1 MHAVYLL
8 TKSSTQRHNQSICS
22 TGKAHGSMESAS
34 TVQENSK
41 QGRDGERWW
50 ERGQKKEE
58 EKYDQW

>member
-1 MHAVYLL
+1 
-8 TKSSTQRHNQSICS
+8 
-22 TGKAHGSMESAS
+22 MESAS